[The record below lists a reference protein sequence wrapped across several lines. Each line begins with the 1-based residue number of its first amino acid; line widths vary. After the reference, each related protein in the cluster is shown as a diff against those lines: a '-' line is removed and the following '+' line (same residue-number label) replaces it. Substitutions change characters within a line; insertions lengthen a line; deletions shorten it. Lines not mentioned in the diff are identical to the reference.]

1 MQGRW
6 LLFGI
11 AGWLSACAGAAVPPP
26 VEPEPEKPGN
36 CSPKPELQ
44 ATAIKK
50 PDGVICTDRE
60 ALVEMVA
67 SCNKKD
73 ALSCYK
79 VGVCHTTNAL
89 VFARDPAKRA
99 KTIAQAQ
106 KALRIACDG
115 GVAEGCMVRA
125 GLFEEQR
132 NVPAQK
138 KAACADAIRAC
149 HLGHKI
155 GCADCVMCGAD

>member
-1 MQGRW
+1 MPEQQ
-6 LLFGI
+6 
-11 AGWLSACAGAAVPPP
+11 A
-26 VEPEPEKPGN
+26 PEPEKPGN
-36 CSPKPELQ
+36 CSPKEELAAQ
-44 ATAIKK
+44 AIAK
-50 PDGVICTDRE
+50 PDAVLCSDRE
-60 ALVEMVA
+60 VLIKMVA
-67 SCNKKD
+67 SCNQND

-89 VFARDPAKRA
+89 VYASDKVKRA
-99 KTIAQAQ
+99 KTIAMAK

-115 GVAEGCMVRA
+115 GVSAGCMVRA
-125 GLFEEQR
+125 GLFEEQKS
-132 NVPAQK
+132 NAAQR